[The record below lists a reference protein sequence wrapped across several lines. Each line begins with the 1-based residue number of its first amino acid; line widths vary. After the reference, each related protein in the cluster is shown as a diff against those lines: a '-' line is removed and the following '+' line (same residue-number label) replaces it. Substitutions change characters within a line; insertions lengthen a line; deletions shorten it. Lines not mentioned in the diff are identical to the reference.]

1 MRPIRLA
8 LAAVLIAA
16 IAVLAVTA
24 AAQWPKPVNCGSG
37 GGSES
42 NGGVSAGGEPWANAS
57 VATVTF
63 PHNADVTFSWS
74 TPDGS
79 IATFRVLSPAGASL
93 YSETAPSG
101 SGSFTAT
108 MTSASLGGYGFGI
121 GLTPQDETVDYNYDC
136 TTES

>member
-42 NGGVSAGGEPWANAS
+42 NGGLQAGGGSWTNAS
-57 VATVTF
+57 VATMTFPRNAQVTF
-63 PHNADVTFSWS
+63 DWS

-79 IATFRVLSPAGASL
+79 VATFRVLSPSGDSL
-93 YSETAPSG
+93 YSETATSG
-101 SGSFTAT
+101 SGSFTASL
-108 MTSASLGGYGFGI
+108 TSGSLGGYGFGI
-121 GLTPQDETVDYNYDC
+121 GLTPPNETVDYNYDC